1 MIINELFTSVNGE
14 SKKIGGCAVFI
25 RSSGCSLCCR
35 YCDSKYTWAHEDTD
49 KNMTCE
55 EILEFC
61 KESGAHDV
69 TFTGGEPLLQKDSD
83 DLINLLSDN
92 GFDVCI
98 ETNGAVDFTT
108 RDWFVNN
115 KDNVWVCADY
125 KGLASGMTD
134 KMLPLDKFAQLRD
147 RDVLKFVVGSE
158 EDLDLARS
166 VISYIREK
174 GSKCLC
180 YLSPVFGMIEPVAIV
195 EYMHKYKLYDG
206 VRAQVQL
213 HKIIWAP
220 DKRCV

>member
-1 MIINELFTSVNGE
+1 MIINELFTSINGE
-14 SKKIGGCAVFI
+14 SKKIGSAATFI
-25 RSSGCSLCCR
+25 RSSGCSLRCK
-35 YCDSKYTWAHEDTD
+35 YCDSKYTWGPEDTTRE
-49 KNMTCE
+49 MTCE
-55 EILEFC
+55 EILDFC
-61 KESGAHDV
+61 KESGAHDI
-69 TFTGGEPLLQKDSD
+69 TFTGGEPLLQKDAD
-83 DLINLLSDN
+83 ELINLLSDN

-134 KMLPLDKFAQLRD
+134 KMLPLDKFAKLRE

-158 EDLDLARS
+158 ADLDLARS

-195 EYMHKYKLYDG
+195 EYMQKYKMYEG

-213 HKIIWAP
+213 HKIIWDP
-220 DKRCV
+220 NKRLV